1 MRKNLIISIQ
11 ILIIIISSF
20 KLQAGNVFQAEDA
33 SVIYHGI
40 IESEHAGYSG
50 NGYVNG
56 DNETG
61 SYIEWEVSMADSGNQ
76 TVSFFYANG
85 TDLDRKMEI
94 RVNGSLVK
102 AELSFPGTGGWTIWS
117 EESITIPLD
126 SGTNTIRATAITSDG
141 GPNIDKIEVTGEV
154 INYYCKLNLNIIG
167 EGDVLI
173 EPNET
178 IFIQGAEVTL
188 TASPESDFVFNRWR
202 GDTASQVTS
211 ITLTMDSSITIIAIF
226 LKKGLY
232 VKTNEQV
239 GWSTYETVTTGGEG
253 GSVITVSTQ
262 SELETFAIKSEKYII
277 QVQGTIEISPLGKE
291 INVGSNTTILG
302 LGNDATLKG
311 GGLGIKNVT
320 NVIVRNLI
328 IKDAYVT
335 WDGKTTDNDAIEIN
349 NSQHVW
355 IDHCDLSHFD
365 DGLIDIKNAAD
376 YVTVSWCRF
385 HNHNKVMLIGA
396 GDDATQD
403 IGHLN
408 TTVHHCWFDGSD
420 GNGIGQRLPMGRF
433 GMIHVYNCYY
443 NDVITRGIE
452 ANYDANMAVENNYFL
467 NTVMPHVLVGGAGD
481 NKMNASGNIYI
492 DTGTRRDK
500 NGLAFNPADYYAYEM
515 QEAADVPVI
524 VMLGSGVGADTA
536 IGQIDTSGSPI
547 DTNGQADEI
556 FENIQI
562 SSKLKQNYPNPFS
575 TETTINYSVIE
586 LSPITIN
593 VYDITG
599 RKMITL
605 VDEIKKPGNYFIK
618 FDGSKLNPG
627 IYVYQLISSRK
638 TITKNMILIK

>member
-1 MRKNLIISIQ
+1 MIKKLNIFAQ
-11 ILIIIISSF
+11 ILIMIVAGL

-40 IESEHAGYSG
+40 VESEHAGYTG
-50 NGYVNG
+50 NGYANG
-56 DNETG
+56 DNEVG
-61 SYIEWEVSMADSGNQ
+61 SYIEWIVNMASSGDQEVN
-76 TVSFFYANG
+76 FFYANG
-85 TDLDRKMEI
+85 TEQDRKMEI
-94 RVNGSLVK
+94 IVNGSVVQ
-102 AELSFPGTGGWTIWS
+102 AELSFPGTGAWTIWT
-117 EESITIPLD
+117 EQSITIFLD
-126 SGTNTIRATAITSDG
+126 SGANTIRATAITSDG

-154 INYYCKLNLNIIG
+154 INYYCKLYFDIMG
-167 EGDVLI
+167 EGSIII
-173 EPNET
+173 EPNDS
-178 IFIQGAEVTL
+178 IFIKGTEVTL
-188 TASPESDFVFNRWR
+188 TAIPDSGYVFNRWI
-202 GDTASQVTS
+202 GDSVKKENT
-211 ITLTMDSSITIIAIF
+211 IILTMDSSISLFAIF
-226 LKKGLY
+226 LRKGLY
-232 VKTNEQV
+232 FKTYEQV
-239 GWSTYETVTTGGEG
+239 GWSTYESITTGGEG
-253 GSVITVSTQ
+253 GTIVTVSAQ
-262 SELETFAIKSEKYII
+262 NELENYVNKSEKYII
-277 QVQGTIEISPLGKE
+277 QVQGIIEIYPMGKE
-291 INVGSNTTILG
+291 ISVGSNTTILG

-311 GGLGIKNVT
+311 GGLGIKNVS

-365 DGLIDIKNAAD
+365 DGLIDIKNASD
-376 YVTVSWCRF
+376 FVTVSWCHF
-385 HNHNKVMLIGA
+385 HNHNKVILIGA

-467 NTVMPHVLVGGAGD
+467 NTVMPHVLVGGAGN

-492 DTGTRRDK
+492 NTGTRRDK

-524 VMLGSGVGADTA
+524 VMLGSGVGADSV

-547 DTNGQADEI
+547 DTNGQVDLI
-556 FENIQI
+556 NKVMQI
-562 SSKLKQNYPNPFS
+562 SLNLEQNFPNPFS
-575 TETTINYSVIE
+575 AETSINYFVSK

-593 VYDITG
+593 VYDMTG
-599 RKMITL
+599 RRIITL
-605 VDEIKKPGNYFIK
+605 VDEIKKPGTYSIK

-627 IYVYQLISSRK
+627 IYVYQLTSSSK
-638 TITKNMILIK
+638 IITKNMILIK